1 MNKKQLLN
9 EEFLKSIESKYIFSN
24 IPINRL
30 KSCPEDVD
38 IKSQLENLRNKIKL
52 VENCDLRN
60 YSNKIVFGDGNFN
73 SKIMIVGDGP
83 DEEDVKI
90 GKPFM
95 GEVGSLLDRMLSAIN
110 LKRESVYITN
120 LLNYIT
126 PDDRK
131 PTSAEINRYL
141 EFLIEHIFIINP
153 KILVIVGSTAMEALV
168 GKNIK
173 ISRER
178 GQWKELLFKK
188 AQKVMPGGVSSPV
201 RSFKSVGGIP
211 PFIRRGDGAI
221 LTDSENNKYIDF
233 VGSYGPAILGH
244 CNSTVTEAIKN
255 QSEKGLCFGAP
266 SELETELAS
275 LIIDAINSIEKMRT

>member
-9 EEFLKSIESKYIFSN
+9 EEFLKSIESKYVFSN

-30 KSCPEDVD
+30 KSYPEEVD

-52 VENCDLRN
+52 IENCDLRN
-60 YSNKIVFGDGNFN
+60 YSKKMVFGDGNFN

-178 GQWKELLFKK
+178 GQWKELLFKNK
-188 AQKVMPGGVSSPV
+188 TFLSIITFHPSYLLRQPEQK
-201 RSFKSVGGIP
+201 
-211 PFIRRGDGAI
+211 
-221 LTDSENNKYIDF
+221 KYSWED
-233 VGSYGPAILGH
+233 LKK
-244 CNSTVTEAIKN
+244 IK
-255 QSEKGLCFGAP
+255 QKIQDLK
-266 SELETELAS
+266 
-275 LIIDAINSIEKMRT
+275 IKI